1 VNLAFRAHTGER
13 EQRRLYEQIG
23 RLEHHSLI
31 GARARRLWLATGL
44 QLGPNRDRPVR
55 PGALAVASYWRSG
68 GHARLFISA
77 VVLFYFLF
85 VVGTLLDRSWARWFG
100 LTAVILNLLLVLSAL
115 FQGAAPTQA
124 LLWSVIPIIL
134 LVYIFSQK
142 GLNSTGALNIQ

>member
-1 VNLAFRAHTGER
+1 
-13 EQRRLYEQIG
+13 
-23 RLEHHSLI
+23 
-31 GARARRLWLATGL
+31 
-44 QLGPNRDRPVR
+44 
-55 PGALAVASYWRSG
+55 
-68 GHARLFISA
+68 
-77 VVLFYFLF
+77 
-85 VVGTLLDRSWARWFG
+85 

>member
-1 VNLAFRAHTGER
+1 LAFNWV
-13 EQRRLYEQIG
+13 QIAVDLFG
-23 RLEHHSLI
+23 QGLLLLPLI
-31 GARARRLWLATGL
+31 GA
-44 QLGPNRDRPVR
+44 V
-55 PGALAVASYWRSG
+55 AVMRG
-68 GHARLFISA
+68 LFISA

-85 VVGTLLDRSWARWFG
+85 VVGTLLGKSWARWFG

-142 GLNSTGALNIQ
+142 GLNRTGPLNIQ